1 MKLPA
6 AGTARSPAPRTV
18 NPSISFHRPCFPS
31 LQTTDGG
38 ATFKT
43 VFGVNGTIYFNGIDC
58 TSETHCCAVGE
69 SDDAPAAGAYVYC
82 TFDGRTW
89 NQTFAAPYQSRTGVL
104 WGQSQLDCFLFCSR
118 LTFSSHRCTCH
129 TQATL

>member
-1 MKLPA
+1 
-6 AGTARSPAPRTV
+6 
-18 NPSISFHRPCFPS
+18 
-31 LQTTDGG
+31 
-38 ATFKT
+38 

-89 NQTFAAPYQSRTGVL
+89 NQTFAAPYQSRTGKL
-104 WGQSQLDCFLFCSR
+104 LC
-118 LTFSSHRCTCH
+118 CTAQETSVCEKRVDI
-129 TQATL
+129 TV